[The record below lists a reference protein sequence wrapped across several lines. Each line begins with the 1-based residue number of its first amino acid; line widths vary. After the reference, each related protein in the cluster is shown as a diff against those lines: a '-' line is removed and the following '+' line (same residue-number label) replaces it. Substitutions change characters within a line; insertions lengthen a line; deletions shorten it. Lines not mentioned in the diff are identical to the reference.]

1 MGGQSMLLTI
11 DVGNTNITMGV
22 FRGEELLGMFRMT
35 TKRPRTS
42 DEYGMTICGILEHRS
57 IDPKEIQAVII
68 ASVVP
73 DIMHSLTNAIIKY
86 LDTVPLIVSPESD
99 TGIRVLTDNPSRTG
113 PDRIVNAVA
122 GYARAGGS
130 AIVIDFGTATTYDLI
145 GPDGTLE
152 ACIIAPGIETAGRSL
167 WGGAAM
173 LPAIQIK
180 KPESILARDTVS
192 GMQGGLVFGA
202 IGQTEYIVRK
212 MKEESGYTDAYVIAT
227 GGLGKI
233 IAKETEC
240 IDLGLGKIIAKETEC
255 IDLYDPQL
263 TLNGLRLIYDRM
275 KKQTF

>member
-22 FRGEELLGMFRMT
+22 FWGEELLGMFRMT

-180 KPESILARDTVS
+180 KPESILARETVS

-240 IDLGLGKIIAKETEC
+240 IDL
-255 IDLYDPQL
+255 YDPQL

>member
-1 MGGQSMLLTI
+1 MGGRHMLLTI

-22 FRGEELLGMFRMT
+22 FREEELLGMFRMT

-57 IDPKEIQAVII
+57 IDPKEIKAVII

-73 DIMHSLTNAIIKY
+73 DIMHSLTSAIIKY

-99 TGIRVLTDNPSRTG
+99 TGIRVVTDNPSRTG

-180 KPESILARDTVS
+180 KPESILARETVS

-202 IGQTEYIVRK
+202 IGQTEYIVKK

-227 GGLGKI
+227 G
-233 IAKETEC
+233 
-240 IDLGLGKIIAKETEC
+240 GLGKIIAKETEC